1 MTIAKTLALVAAA
14 GITSAASAEIISF
27 NVSLPLQATNWQQTI
42 QVPQFN
48 PALGIL
54 MSVTLEAQVNVE
66 TALRFEN
73 LGATGANYS
82 GSVQYAATLLRPD
95 NTILVAVTDSALR
108 DGALAPY
115 DNITDFAGP
124 SGTIANVA
132 IAPAESSMTEAAADL
147 TAFTGLGTI
156 GLPATATAQSTLNMS
171 SGRAVMG
178 TSTMAGMDVTVTYE
192 YVIPA
197 PAGAALLGLAGI
209 AAFRRRR

>member
-1 MTIAKTLALVAAA
+1 MKTTTKLAIAAA
-14 GITSAASAEIISF
+14 AALTSVASAEIISF
-27 NVSLPLQATNWQQTI
+27 TVSVPLQATNWSQTI
-42 QVPQFN
+42 QVPQFD

-54 MSVTLEAQVNVE
+54 LNVSLEAQVNVE

-82 GSVQYAATLLRPD
+82 GTVQYAATLLRPD
-95 NTILVAVTDSALR
+95 NTILVAVNDSALR
-108 DGALAPY
+108 DGALDAY
-115 DNITDFAGP
+115 DNVTDFAGP
-124 SGTIANVA
+124 SGAIANVA
-132 IAPAESSMTEAAADL
+132 IAPVESSTTEAAADL
-147 TAFTGLGTI
+147 AAFTGLGTI
-156 GLPATATAQSTLNMS
+156 GLPATATAQSTLSMS

-197 PAGAALLGLAGI
+197 PAGAALLGLAGL